1 MKYQVEYTKMAVK
14 QLQKMDKKITAF
26 IVSFIEEKLVDCE
39 NPRLHG
45 KALQG
50 NKNDKWRY
58 RVGDYR
64 ILAKIDDD
72 IIVIIVVEIGH
83 RKEIYKGRQS

>member
-1 MKYQVEYTKMAVK
+1 MKFRVEYTKTAVK
-14 QLQKMDKKITAF
+14 QLKKLDKQIATF
-26 IVSFIEEKLVDCE
+26 ILSFIEEKLIDCE
-39 NPRLHG
+39 NPRLYG

-50 NKNDKWRY
+50 NRDDQWRY

-72 IIVIIVVEIGH
+72 VVIITVVEVGH
-83 RKEIYKGRQS
+83 RKEIY